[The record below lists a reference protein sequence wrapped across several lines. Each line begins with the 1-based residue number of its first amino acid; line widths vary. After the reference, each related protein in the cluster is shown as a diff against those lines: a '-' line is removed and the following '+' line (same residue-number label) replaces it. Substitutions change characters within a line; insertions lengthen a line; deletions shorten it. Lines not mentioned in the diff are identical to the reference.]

1 MELQLGY
8 IYKCR
13 WTYRSQ
19 PNFMGWDT
27 LMFIKEE
34 KEREDLG
41 RMFTFLDLQSGE
53 KITIDEDLARLCEE
67 LNLEEL

>member
-13 WTYRSQ
+13 WAYRDE
-19 PNFMGWDT
+19 PDFMGWDT

-34 KEREDLG
+34 VERTDLG
-41 RMFTFLDLQSGE
+41 RMFTFLDLRSGE
-53 KITIDEDLARLCEE
+53 KVTLGQCLARLCEE

>member
-1 MELQLGY
+1 MELKLGHL
-8 IYKCR
+8 YKCK
-13 WTYRSQ
+13 WCYRSQ
-19 PNFMGWDT
+19 PDSMGWDT
-27 LMFIKEE
+27 LVYIKEE

-53 KITIDEDLARLCEE
+53 KITIDEDLARLCKK